1 MTLIN
6 DKNITEKIAEIIDFS
21 LKKTVFYESNKK
33 INKIVTGV
41 GSFIFIVGICNIFIN
56 IYVYNKSKKIIYDY
70 EIINNRLNKT
80 IKNIEI
86 LHSKLEKLL
95 EESLENNEKKCV
107 TESTSTSDI
116 ELSTTNSNICD
127 NINDDNELLY
137 ECYDNIPC
145 NNNKKITATK
155 SGFLFF

>member
-21 LKKTVFYESNKK
+21 FKKTVFYESNKK
-33 INKIVTGV
+33 INKIVTGI
-41 GSFIFIVGICNIFIN
+41 GSFIFIVGLCNLFTN
-56 IYVYNKSKKIIYDY
+56 MYVYNKTKKIIYDY
-70 EIINNRLNKT
+70 EIINNKLKESIN
-80 IKNIEI
+80 NIEI
-86 LHSKLEKLL
+86 LHSRLEKIF
-95 EESLENNEKKCV
+95 ENNEKKCL
-107 TESTSTSDI
+107 TESTSTTDI
-116 ELSTTNSNICD
+116 ELSTTKSNISE
-127 NINDDNELLY
+127 NINDDDNELIN